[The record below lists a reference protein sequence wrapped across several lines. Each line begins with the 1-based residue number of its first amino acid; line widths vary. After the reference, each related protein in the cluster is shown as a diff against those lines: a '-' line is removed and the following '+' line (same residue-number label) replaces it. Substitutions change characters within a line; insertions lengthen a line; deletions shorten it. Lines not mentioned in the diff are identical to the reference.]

1 MFLIINLNIY
11 YGCGIFISHL
21 FIWGRFLVSTDYSLD
36 MVAGG
41 KVRPNLPTQ
50 LNITDNNNYN
60 TALAF
65 A

>member
-1 MFLIINLNIY
+1 MNIY
-11 YGCGIFISHL
+11 VSCGIFISQL
-21 FIWGRFLVSTDYSLD
+21 ILWGRFLVSTDYGLGV
-36 MVAGG
+36 VAGG

-50 LNITDNNNYN
+50 LNITDNTNYN

>member
-1 MFLIINLNIY
+1 MWYIY
-11 YGCGIFISHL
+11 ITYFIYGVVL
-21 FIWGRFLVSTDYSLD
+21 DSTDYSLD
-36 MVAGG
+36 MTAGG

-50 LNITDNNNYN
+50 LNITDETNYN

>member
-1 MFLIINLNIY
+1 M
-11 YGCGIFISHL
+11 CGIFISHIL
-21 FIWGRFLVSTDYSLD
+21 YGAVFLVSTDYGLD

-41 KVRPNLPTQ
+41 KVSPKLPTQ
-50 LNITDNNNYN
+50 LNITDNNKYN

>member
-1 MFLIINLNIY
+1 MWYIY
-11 YGCGIFISHL
+11 ITFIR
-21 FIWGRFLVSTDYSLD
+21 GRLMVSTDYSLG

-41 KVRPNLPTQ
+41 KVRPNLPPQ
-50 LNITDNNNYN
+50 LNITDNTNYN